1 MPERTHATDT
11 PRPAVSIGW
20 RRRVPIAPRRP
31 DRNRWPR
38 GGPRARARQRKEHS
52 ERRPFSEQ
60 TQGAVAQPILLEQ
73 QDDGGGVGDHQKPR
87 YSMKPIEPS
96 LRAGRE
102 VCSSI
107 SAADEVLKLPSVVA
121 GILNRLDLLANL
133 PGAVD
138 GAPLRANY
146 HALRQVQMCRQRP
159 RDCGRTVSLHTMRHR
174 LVATRNRR
182 YPRPPIRRHRCYM

>member
-1 MPERTHATDT
+1 MTKPRKRPRELTHS
-11 PRPAVSIGW
+11 PC
-20 RRRVPIAPRRP
+20 
-31 DRNRWPR
+31 
-38 GGPRARARQRKEHS
+38 GGLTSVVYAKRQRGRATGRS
-52 ERRPFSEQ
+52 TR
-60 TQGAVAQPILLEQ
+60 ILEQ